1 MFHPLNFFGDH
12 GGSSEVYYGCKS
24 SPFPKK
30 LRSSSWLSM
39 SLTHG
44 TLKLQWLRFTEGKK
58 SENMDGNSEY
68 EEREYTFSISHNCL
82 SD

>member
-44 TLKLQWLRFTEGKK
+44 TLKLQ
-58 SENMDGNSEY
+58 
-68 EEREYTFSISHNCL
+68 
-82 SD
+82 